1 MKLSTDKYKM
11 SLLPS
16 SPAVF
21 ERLNALRDERAIA
34 KAAFR
39 SAVEAASVGWEA
51 ELLLSLEEFRDAGGF
66 AVIQDQL
73 REAIKQEM
81 ARNRETHGFY
91 GGASRETR
99 AMPSRPS
106 MMVGGRDRVLCDLF
120 LADVLDVNAAIA
132 TIRGEIVLPHTGD
145 PTMETERA
153 ALRIRILSNIRKEM
167 RDAIQAE
174 LDAQEAADRALVE
187 ERNRV
192 AQEEADARQRLHRLG
207 KR

>member
-1 MKLSTDKYKM
+1 M

-21 ERLNALRDERAIA
+21 ERLNALRDERAVA

-66 AVIQDQL
+66 AAIQDQL
-73 REAIKQEM
+73 RGAIKQEM
-81 ARNRETHGFY
+81 ARNRETRGFCS
-91 GGASRETR
+91 GNTRETR
-99 AMPSRPS
+99 VMPSRPS
-106 MMVGGRDRVLCDLF
+106 LLSDSRDKALCDLF

-132 TIRGEIVLPHTGD
+132 VYGEIVLPHKGD

-192 AQEEADARQRLHRLG
+192 AREEAEARQRLQQRG
-207 KR
+207 RF

>member
-1 MKLSTDKYKM
+1 M

-21 ERLNALRDERAIA
+21 ERLNALRDERAVA

-66 AVIQDQL
+66 AAIQDQL
-73 REAIKQEM
+73 RGVIKQEM
-81 ARNRETHGFY
+81 ARNRETRGFCS
-91 GGASRETR
+91 GNTRETR
-99 AMPSRPS
+99 VMPSRPS
-106 MMVGGRDRVLCDLF
+106 LLSGSRDKALCDLF

-132 TIRGEIVLPHTGD
+132 VYGEIVLPHKGD

-192 AQEEADARQRLHRLG
+192 AREEAEARQRLQQRG
-207 KR
+207 RF

>member
-1 MKLSTDKYKM
+1 M

-39 SAVEAASVGWEA
+39 AAVEAASVGWEA

-66 AVIQDQL
+66 AAVQDQL
-73 REAIKQEM
+73 RGVIKHEM
-81 ARNRETHGFY
+81 ARNRQTRGFCGGTAHETGV
-91 GGASRETR
+91 
-99 AMPSRPS
+99 MPSRPS
-106 MMVGGRDRVLCDLF
+106 MMVGGRDRTLCDLF

-132 TIRGEIVLPHTGD
+132 VQGKIVLPHTGD

-192 AQEEADARQRLHRLG
+192 AQEEADARLRLYRLG

>member
-1 MKLSTDKYKM
+1 M

-21 ERLNALRDERAIA
+21 ERLNALRDERAVA

-66 AVIQDQL
+66 AAIQDQL
-73 REAIKQEM
+73 RGVIKQEM
-81 ARNRETHGFY
+81 ARNRETRGFCS
-91 GGASRETR
+91 GNARETR
-99 AMPSRPS
+99 VMPSRPS
-106 MMVGGRDRVLCDLF
+106 LLSDSRDKALCDLF

-132 TIRGEIVLPHTGD
+132 VYGEIVLPHKGD

-192 AQEEADARQRLHRLG
+192 AREEAEARQRLQQRG
-207 KR
+207 RF

>member
-1 MKLSTDKYKM
+1 M

-39 SAVEAASVGWEA
+39 AAVEAASVGWEA

-66 AVIQDQL
+66 AAVQDQL
-73 REAIKQEM
+73 RGAIKYEM
-81 ARNRETHGFY
+81 ARNRQTRGFC
-91 GGASRETR
+91 GGTAHETR
-99 AMPSRPS
+99 VMPSRPS
-106 MMVGGRDRVLCDLF
+106 MMVGGRDRALCDLF

-132 TIRGEIVLPHTGD
+132 VHSEIVLPHTGD